1 MKMVWHGE
9 RERRVPMPY
18 RLLPVGKKKIKK
30 SLHDSKTALELYPD
44 GTTELCRTHMEA
56 SLS

>member
-18 RLLPVGKKKIKK
+18 RLLPVGKKNH
-30 SLHDSKTALELYPD
+30 SMTAKLLWSYIP
-44 GTTELCRTHMEA
+44 MEQQNCVEHTWRHH
-56 SLS
+56 